1 MLNYGEACDPGNG
14 LCKNLARYSKISVAK
29 RKEHNSNLFA
39 NNNGDPNTNQ
49 NNSDD
54 ESDSMSICSED
65 PEDDANLNLD
75 SLPHRQKGPPRK
87 LHWKTEYLIYCFY
100 VKCNISQ
107 KRCAA
112 LFGVGC
118 TLVHDI
124 VYSWANLLCDALEQI
139 FPVPTR
145 SQLLRAYPKSVL
157 KKFGHTQIFMLLDA
171 TKGYAQVSSMK
182 TVNAILYSAY
192 KHHSTMKWLVGCDP
206 IGAVWNSAISDGFGG
221 SISDPML
228 TCVTNILEQIPFGSS
243 VEVDKGFLIE
253 NLCALLGVH
262 CVRQMKM
269 LDKQTQQSK
278 EDVALTQKVGK
289 TRIPIEQANG
299 QMKCGTSFFDKAIRI
314 QQLGLAD
321 LIFCSSYLLTNFKLG
336 FIQDRDENVQSEFG
350 RPCKA
355 EIRWYGGMDDGLD
368 DFRPLVMFG
377 GRIQR

>member
-1 MLNYGEACDPGNG
+1 
-14 LCKNLARYSKISVAK
+14 
-29 RKEHNSNLFA
+29 
-39 NNNGDPNTNQ
+39 
-49 NNSDD
+49 
-54 ESDSMSICSED
+54 
-65 PEDDANLNLD
+65 
-75 SLPHRQKGPPRK
+75 
-87 LHWKTEYLIYCFY
+87 
-100 VKCNISQ
+100 
-107 KRCAA
+107 
-112 LFGVGC
+112 
-118 TLVHDI
+118 
-124 VYSWANLLCDALEQI
+124 
-139 FPVPTR
+139 
-145 SQLLRAYPKSVL
+145 
-157 KKFGHTQIFMLLDA
+157 MLLDA
-171 TKGYAQVSSMK
+171 TEGYAQVSSMK

-192 KHHSTMKWLVGCDP
+192 KHHSTMKWLVGCNP
-206 IGAVWNSAISDGFGG
+206 IGAVWNSSISDGFGG

-228 TCVTNILEQIPFGSS
+228 TFVTNILEQIPFGSS

-262 CVRQMKM
+262 CVRPMKM

-321 LIFCSSYLLTNFKLG
+321 LIFRSSYLLTNFKLG